1 MSIELDLE
9 VTSASANVGSAYDLY
24 TEFNKFYYY
33 IKEMPATIKTKL
45 GITDENYQN
54 FFSIYLN
61 NPNKSLF
68 KKNDSADDY
77 LVDYWVSTVGGKAKF
92 LDGFLNKKYRV
103 IGRDFLQNLY
113 VENIKST
120 NLYNIQNILL
130 EQGIYLIFEEAKPG
144 TKVDGVSLIINE
156 KPVIAMSLRLK
167 NLDSFWFTLLHELAH
182 IVLHYELLNEPIV
195 DYFDEENQ
203 NDISRVEQQAN
214 RLAQDVMIP
223 KAYWRTIQTI
233 RNESDLK
240 NYSKLYD
247 IHPSIIA
254 GRLSYENNEW
264 PKYSTLRAE
273 YKVSV

>member
-9 VTSASANVGSAYDLY
+9 VTSASANVGSAYELY

-203 NDISRVEQQAN
+203 NDISRIEQQAN

-247 IHPSIIA
+247 IHPCIIA